1 MTITILSEADLR
13 SCVFMD
19 EVALAE
25 VAEGFSK
32 LAKGQV
38 MLPPILRVEI
48 PENHG
53 EVDVKTAY
61 IQGLD
66 SFAIKIAS
74 GFFDNRLIGL
84 PTGSGM
90 MILVSAQTGR
100 PIAVLLDNGYLTDL
114 RTGIAGAIAARH
126 LAREKIENVGVI
138 GSGMQARYQVRGM
151 RLVREFKRLFV
162 FGIDPGGVDQYVSAM
177 AAELGIE
184 VIRADS
190 PEVVVREGDV
200 VITTTPSQ
208 EPFLEST
215 WLHPGLHITAMGS
228 DAEHKQELFPEV
240 FESVDLV
247 VCDRKTQAF
256 RLGELHHAQAAG
268 SLPPEDEIT
277 ELGELTSG
285 MKPGRINNDQITV
298 CDLTGV
304 GVQDTQIAR
313 FAFETATEHG
323 LGLTIEASEI
333 S

>member
-1 MTITILSEADLR
+1 MTITILTEADLR

-19 EVALAE
+19 EASLAE
-25 VAEGFSK
+25 VAIGFSK
-32 LAKGQV
+32 LAEGQV
-38 MLPPILRVEI
+38 ALPPILRVDV

-74 GFFDNRLIGL
+74 GFWDNRLLDL

-90 MILVSAQTGR
+90 MILISAQTGR

-114 RTGIAGAIAARH
+114 RTGIAGD

-138 GSGMQARYQVRGM
+138 GSGMQARYQVRGL

-162 FGIDPGGVDQYVSAM
+162 YGIEPDGVDTYVSEM
-177 AAELGIE
+177 TDELGIE
-184 VIRADS
+184 VIKADS
-190 PEVVVREGDV
+190 PESVVREGDV

-208 EPFLEST
+208 EPYLQAA

-228 DAEHKQELFPEV
+228 DSEHKQELFTDV
-240 FESVDLV
+240 FNHVDLV
-247 VCDRKTQAF
+247 VCDRKSQAF

-268 SLPPEDEIT
+268 SLPPEDEIA

-285 MKPGRINNDQITV
+285 MKPGRTNDDQITV

-313 FAFETATEHG
+313 FAYERAIEHG
-323 LGLTIEASEI
+323 LGMTIEASEA